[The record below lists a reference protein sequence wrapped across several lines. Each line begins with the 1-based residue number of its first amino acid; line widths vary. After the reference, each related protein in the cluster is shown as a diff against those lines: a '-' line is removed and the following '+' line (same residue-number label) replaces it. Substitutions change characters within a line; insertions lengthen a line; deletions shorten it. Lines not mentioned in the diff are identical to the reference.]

1 MMNSTYLGGFL
12 MAHVEKFTQGSVN
25 GLSIHIERKTTNH
38 SNPDIDSDRTYLN
51 YDLCDKEGDMNQR
64 LKNRLA
70 EVYCFNR
77 ADVKVMADWIVTL
90 PKSLEQETMSTQKE
104 FFKSTV
110 DFLNERYGSQ
120 NVLSA
125 TVHHDETTPHLHYAF
140 IPVVFDEKKQREK
153 VSAKEVLTRK
163 ELSSFHQ
170 DLDKYLKQQI
180 PHIYQEGILNNQT
193 IGIDDVKIIKK
204 MAKEIAEKETELSQ
218 RKEHINKKIKE
229 VKNIGVSTQNVYDV
243 QDQWTHLTNQFE
255 KTFLGKTIVDT
266 KNLTNLKEFMGGVQK
281 EAELTKTTNYNLNKK
296 VKNLTEKIEKHTFQL
311 EGRDNQI
318 NHLKQENRHLKQDLE
333 ETQEHTL
340 QVRDN
345 NRVLKSLLKDTGKT
359 DFSMSQVEYE
369 GRVILE
375 KLENDEKPRDS
386 YECSDWKETLEE
398 NKVKRYIPENRLTQ
412 WIQQLT
418 TWLKQ
423 LITREKQ
430 IEQRKSRGM
439 SR

>member
-1 MMNSTYLGGFL
+1 
-12 MAHVEKFTQGSVN
+12 
-25 GLSIHIERKTTNH
+25 
-38 SNPDIDSDRTYLN
+38 
-51 YDLCDKEGDMNQR
+51 
-64 LKNRLA
+64 
-70 EVYCFNR
+70 
-77 ADVKVMADWIVTL
+77 
-90 PKSLEQETMSTQKE
+90 
-104 FFKSTV
+104 
-110 DFLNERYGSQ
+110 
-120 NVLSA
+120 
-125 TVHHDETTPHLHYAF
+125 
-140 IPVVFDEKKQREK
+140 
-153 VSAKEVLTRK
+153 
-163 ELSSFHQ
+163 
-170 DLDKYLKQQI
+170 
-180 PHIYQEGILNNQT
+180 
-193 IGIDDVKIIKK
+193 

-266 KNLTNLKEFMGGVQK
+266 KNLTNLKDFMSGVQK
-281 EAELTKTTNYNLNKK
+281 EAELTKTTNYNLDKK
-296 VKNLTEKIEKHTFQL
+296 VKNLTEKIERHTFQL

-333 ETQEHTL
+333 EMQEHAL

-345 NRVLKSLLKDTGKT
+345 NRVLKSLLKDIGKT

-369 GRVILE
+369 GRIILD
-375 KLENDEKPRDS
+375 KLEHDEKPRDS
-386 YECSDWKETLEE
+386 YECSDWTETLEE
-398 NKVKRYIPENRLTQ
+398 NKIKRYIPENRLTQ

-430 IEQRKSRGM
+430 IEQQKNRGM